1 MFDIN
6 KVIPVDSEWCSKTQ
20 GTPIG
25 LNDWIVW
32 QEHKLG
38 VLVYTDEEFQNIMRL
53 IE

>member
-1 MFDIN
+1 MFDIK
-6 KVIPVDSEWCSKTQ
+6 KVMPVDSEWSSSNQ

-25 LNDWIVW
+25 LNDWIVR

-53 IE
+53 VE